1 MGENDSVRLKWS
13 VIFKK
18 LGLSIVHLSIVNPEA
33 EL

>member
-1 MGENDSVRLKWS
+1 MGENDSVILKWS

-18 LGLSIVHLSIVNPEA
+18 LGLSIVSNPEA